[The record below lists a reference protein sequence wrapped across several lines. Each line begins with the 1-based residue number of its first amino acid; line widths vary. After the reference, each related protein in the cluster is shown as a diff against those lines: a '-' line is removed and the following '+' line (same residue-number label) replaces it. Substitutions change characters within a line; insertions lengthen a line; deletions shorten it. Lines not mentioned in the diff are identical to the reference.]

1 MSWRPAM
8 KRLELSD
15 DQAAVLR
22 DVLEVCVSDMGMEI
36 ADTDNMDYR
45 ERLKRKR
52 EIVASVIQRL
62 G

>member
-1 MSWRPAM
+1 M